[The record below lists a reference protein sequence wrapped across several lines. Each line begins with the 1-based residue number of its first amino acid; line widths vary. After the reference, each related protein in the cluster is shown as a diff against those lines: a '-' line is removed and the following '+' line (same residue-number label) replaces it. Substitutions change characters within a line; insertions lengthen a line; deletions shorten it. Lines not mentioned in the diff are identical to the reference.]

1 MYSQM
6 LVGMVAL
13 TGQWWLDVRKP
24 AQGRGGAHLVNLAWN
39 GLSGLEQKPTLHN
52 PPAS

>member
-13 TGQWWLDVRKP
+13 TGQWWLDVRRPKKEEVV
-24 AQGRGGAHLVNLAWN
+24 AHLVNLAWN
-39 GLSGLEQKPTLHN
+39 GLVGMESKPRLITV
-52 PPAS
+52 SK